1 MASTGPAFDTT
12 ARGITVDRRLRTTAS
27 GVFAIGDVIDAPH
40 LTHVAG
46 YHAGDRHP
54 QRAVP
59 IPAKVDYAALPWVTY
74 TDPELAQV
82 GATEAEARRRYGD
95 DVRVVRL
102 PFAENDRA
110 QAERQTAG
118 LVKIVA
124 RRNGRVL
131 GASILAAHAG
141 ELAHVWVLAIEQ
153 RLKLKHI
160 ASMLA
165 PYPTWGEANKMA
177 AAEFYKPRLF
187 GAWTRRAV
195 RLLSW
200 LP

>member
-1 MASTGPAFDTT
+1 M
-12 ARGITVDRRLRTTAS
+12 
-27 GVFAIGDVIDAPH
+27 IDAPH

-46 YHAGDRHP
+46 YHAGIVIRNALFHL
-54 QRAVP
+54 
-59 IPAKVDYAALPWVTY
+59 PAKVDYAALPWVTY

-102 PFAENDRA
+102 PLAENDRA

-124 RRNGRVL
+124 RRDGRVL

-141 ELAHVWVLAIEQ
+141 EFAHVWVLAIEQ

-187 GAWTRRAV
+187 SAWTRRAV
-195 RLLSW
+195 RIAELAAVVGKAAQK
-200 LP
+200 PR